1 MLERVSPTLGESLR
15 RCFLQVAFASDS
27 RFRFL
32 HRPSIASALGT
43 VAHEVTEAASR
54 GRFAGLCDL
63 EKAETFDSD
72 WQSAI
77 SRAQLALSAGWP
89 LAPIPLPSRWRGYE
103 LVRTRLRR
111 LVIDQPHHGDLPHS
125 AGAIAVGPA
134 TVEAWLG
141 EPSGRLYGRADR
153 VETAADGSIE
163 IVDLKTGWLL
173 ADEMKPE
180 HRRQILTYAYLWHAE
195 TGTWPARASIERLDG
210 SRLTI
215 QVAPS
220 EAEEVAHSLL
230 AEVDRFNAAVTTM
243 HSAAELA
250 RPGPDT
256 CEFCPFRAVC
266 QPFFSAVRNEWG
278 WYRRAALGRVAGVT
292 SVAGSAVVELDVE
305 SSSLADDASGARLLG
320 VPESFVPPP
329 GTKIAVVDATPAR
342 SQADMRV
349 AWDSQLVEWD

>member
-1 MLERVSPTLGESLR
+1 M
-15 RCFLQVAFASDS
+15 AFSTDQ

-32 HRPSIASALGT
+32 RRPSIASALGT
-43 VAHEVTEAASR
+43 AAHEISESASR
-54 GRFAGLCDL
+54 GRFSGLGAL
-63 EKAETFDSD
+63 EKAEAFDSD

-77 SRAQLALSAGWP
+77 SHAQLALSEGWP
-89 LAPIPLPSRWRGYE
+89 LAPIPSPSRWRGYE

-111 LVIDQPHHGDLPHS
+111 LVIDQPHPDDLPH
-125 AGAIAVGPA
+125 AVGSIA
-134 TVEAWLG
+134 AGSTSAEAWLG

-153 VETAADGSIE
+153 VETAADGSVE

-195 TGTWPARASIERLDG
+195 TGRWPARASVERLDG

-215 QVAPS
+215 EVAPG

-230 AEVDRFNAAVTTM
+230 AEVDRFNAAVTTTQ
-243 HSAAELA
+243 SALALA
-250 RPGPDT
+250 RPGAET

-266 QPFFSAVRNEWG
+266 QPFFSALRNDWG
-278 WYRRAALGRVAGVT
+278 WYRRAVLGRVVRVT

-320 VPESFVPPP
+320 VPETFVPAP
-329 GTKIAVVDATPAR
+329 GTQIAVVDATPAR

-349 AWDSQLVEWD
+349 AWDSQIVEWD